1 MIGSGAAVGVA
12 AVVAGVGVMVSGGVI
27 ANQLGILMA
36 RIGKSGGYIIDH
48 HYPDDHEPL
57 HVHISGDDGL
67 TKIDLSGN
75 PLSGQRPMTHGER
88 KAFKKLY
95 KKILKVLS
103 KWM

>member
-1 MIGSGAAVGVA
+1 MNLFTQRKPKSA
-12 AVVAGVGVMVSGGVI
+12 MVEFGLRFS
-27 ANQLGILMA
+27 LMA
-36 RIGKSGGYIIDH
+36 RIGKSGGDH

-57 HVHISGDDGL
+57 HVHKSGDDGL

-75 PLSGQRPMTHGER
+75 PLSRQRPMTHGER

>member
-1 MIGSGAAVGVA
+1 
-12 AVVAGVGVMVSGGVI
+12 
-27 ANQLGILMA
+27 MA
-36 RIGKSGGYIIDH
+36 RIGKSGGDH

-57 HVHISGDDGL
+57 HVHISGDDWL

-75 PLSGQRPMTHGER
+75 PLSRQRPMTHGER

>member
-1 MIGSGAAVGVA
+1 MNLFTQRKPKSA
-12 AVVAGVGVMVSGGVI
+12 MVEFGLRFS
-27 ANQLGILMA
+27 LMA

-48 HYPDDHEPL
+48 HYPDDQEPL
-57 HVHISGDDGL
+57 HVHKSGDDGL

-75 PLSGQRPMTHGER
+75 PLSRQRPMTHGER